1 MDKSF
6 DQQSS
11 DIRPKTDPLGN
22 LLQIYYIIM
31 GRLTAWFVLTEEE
44 KIGAGIYIGRMG
56 EDE

>member
-11 DIRPKTDPLGN
+11 EIRSKTDLLGS
-22 LLQIYYIIM
+22 LLQIYYLIM

-44 KIGAGIYIGRMG
+44 KIGAGIYIGRMS

>member
-11 DIRPKTDPLGN
+11 EARSKIDPLGS
-22 LLQIYYIIM
+22 LLQIFYLIK

>member
-11 DIRPKTDPLGN
+11 EAQSKIDPLGS
-22 LLQIYYIIM
+22 LLQIFYLIM

>member
-11 DIRPKTDPLGN
+11 ETRSKTDPLGS
-22 LLQIYYIIM
+22 LLQMFFLIM